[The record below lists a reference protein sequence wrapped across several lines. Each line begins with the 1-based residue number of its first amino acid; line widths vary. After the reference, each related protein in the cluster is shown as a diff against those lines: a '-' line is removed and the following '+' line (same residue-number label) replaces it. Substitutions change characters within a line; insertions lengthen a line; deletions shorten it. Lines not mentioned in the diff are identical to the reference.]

1 MLRHSIASCL
11 ALPAA
16 AVAAGLLAAEVARAT
31 PPSGRTGASPSGQAS
46 AGLPGEAARGRAAT
60 PQAGAAT
67 KGRAHELLGAEPLL
81 ISGASLP
88 AGAPLTAAAP
98 RPAAPR
104 LDPDSPQDLQVEA
117 AAGNSEAL
125 AKEAQNPIANLI
137 SLPVQWNSTPGTQWA
152 PTAID
157 PTARHNRT
165 LNVVN
170 IQPVVPLPLTQ
181 DLLLVSRTI
190 VPVIH
195 RPLSGASD
203 VIGIGDINPTVFL
216 VPRSNGRLQLGA
228 GPTLVIPSAT
238 DPQLGSQRWSAG
250 PAGVAVYSQG
260 PLVAGMLVNNIWSF
274 AGQAGSPVNA
284 LLIQPFINYNLAAGW
299 YLITSPI
306 ITSDWT
312 AVGGKGWTV
321 PIGGGFGRLFRIGR
335 QPFNASLQAFWNAA
349 RPTFLGEQ
357 LQGEVTIRAQLQAL
371 FPVGR

>member
-1 MLRHSIASCL
+1 MQPWRRISAAPLMLRCSIAWGR
-11 ALPAA
+11 ALPLAV
-16 AVAAGLLAAEVARAT
+16 VAASLLAAEPLRAA
-31 PPSGRTGASPSGQAS
+31 PPSGEPGASLPSATTRDR
-46 AGLPGEAARGRAAT
+46 ARD
-60 PQAGAAT
+60 
-67 KGRAHELLGAEPLL
+67 LLGSEPLL
-81 ISGASLP
+81 ISGPPLP
-88 AGAPLTAAAP
+88 AGASQAAAP
-98 RPAAPR
+98 Q
-104 LDPDSPQDLQVEA
+104 LDSDSPQELRQEA

-137 SLPVQWNSTPGTQWA
+137 SLPVQWNATPGTQWA

-165 LNVVN
+165 FNVVN
-170 IQPVVPLPLTQ
+170 IQPVVPFQLSK

-190 VPVIH
+190 VPLIQ
-195 RPLSGASD
+195 RPLSGASN
-203 VIGIGDINPTVFL
+203 VTGIGDINPTVFL

-260 PLVAGMLVNNIWSF
+260 PLVAGVLLNNVWSF

-284 LLIQPFINYNLAAGW
+284 LLIQPFLNYNLAAGW
-299 YLITSPI
+299 YLISSPI

-312 AVGGKGWTV
+312 AAGGNGWVV
-321 PIGGGFGRLFRIGR
+321 PIGGGIGRLFRIGK

-349 RPTFLGEQ
+349 RPSFLGEQ
-357 LQGEVTIRAQLQAL
+357 LQGPVTIRAQLQAL
-371 FPVGR
+371 FPMGR